1 MFKQFATGELA
12 RLAVIDEAYQLTMC
26 PTNTAVGN
34 LDFPELFKFCKPKQ
48 SAFGNTE

>member
-1 MFKQFATGELA
+1 MFKQFATSELA
-12 RLAVIDEAYQLTMC
+12 RLAIINKAYQLTMC

-48 SAFGNTE
+48 SAFGNTK

>member
-26 PTNTAVGN
+26 PTNTAFGYP
-34 LDFPELFKFCKPKQ
+34 DFLELFKFCKP
-48 SAFGNTE
+48 E